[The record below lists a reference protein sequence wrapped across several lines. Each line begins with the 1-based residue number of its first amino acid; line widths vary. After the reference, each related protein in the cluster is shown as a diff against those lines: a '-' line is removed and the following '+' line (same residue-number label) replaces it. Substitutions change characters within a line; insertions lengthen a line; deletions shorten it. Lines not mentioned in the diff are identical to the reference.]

1 MTRDYTEIPGY
12 HGMTQPQARY
22 NYLHDL
28 LEEYQG
34 LTREDIN
41 LMESCKVW
49 RVRGNCRYCSFS
61 GFLGGSPEV
70 CCNWRAEAQPD
81 KAISILETL
90 LHKDQAQTVRYDD
103 GLSEEQQEKI
113 GTIIRYYPADK
124 QLGVAQEECAELIQ
138 AISKVLRH
146 WNSTR
151 LDRLDHLAEEIADVR
166 IMCAQMVRIFGLAGK
181 VHQYIDRKLDERLE
195 KIREEEQAH
204 ADKN

>member
-1 MTRDYTEIPGY
+1 MITMAQRIEELRTE
-12 HGMTQPQARY
+12 
-22 NYLHDL
+22 
-28 LEEYQG
+28 
-34 LTREDIN
+34 
-41 LMESCKVW
+41 K
-49 RVRGNCRYCSFS
+49 
-61 GFLGGSPEV
+61 
-70 CCNWRAEAQPD
+70 
-81 KAISILETL
+81 
-90 LHKDQAQTVRYDD
+90 
-103 GLSEEQQEKI
+103 GLSRPALSAALGFPKTAAEKFETGRATPTKEQQEKI
-113 GTIIRYYPADK
+113 ETIIRYYPADK